1 MGVWRTTKS
10 GGQWWLG
17 FGGRGD
23 QLAIGKETTRR
34 LGMGTKC
41 KDESLASLPID
52 ELTEKADGFARV
64 FPEHMYEK
72 HLCGMTW
79 DGVNDA
85 PTLKKADI
93 GIAIADSTDAAR
105 GASDIV
111 LNEPG
116 LSIYVESI
124 TICIVLG
131 FMLLALIWK
140 FDFPTFTVQ
149 IIAILNDVAGLALFK
164 VLRNHRS
171 VPILFM
177 VANIQ
182 KLFHVESLEKI
193 SQGDF
198 HTLSSAMYL
207 QNATL
212 IVVYA
217 NWAFA
222 AIKGIGWG
230 WAGVKWLY
238 IIVFYFLLRIINFLI
253 LLYAE

>member
-116 LSIYVESI
+116 LS
-124 TICIVLG
+124 
-131 FMLLALIWK
+131 
-140 FDFPTFTVQ
+140 
-149 IIAILNDVAGLALFK
+149 
-164 VLRNHRS
+164 
-171 VPILFM
+171 
-177 VANIQ
+177 
-182 KLFHVESLEKI
+182 
-193 SQGDF
+193 
-198 HTLSSAMYL
+198 
-207 QNATL
+207 NATL